1 MAAKRKSANPRK
13 PRRGVATAS
22 AKNVGDVPE
31 LTRAEQRELDR
42 RIKDLDDRTR
52 YLLLSSIGSRVHIY
66 YNIAEDTFSW
76 DEPKHAT
83 LFKRKTAAA
92 SIRALLG
99 SELEIAEC
107 RVDKRGQLLNRSIK
121 LAAKTRRRRK

>member
-13 PRRGVATAS
+13 TTGRVASTS
-22 AKNVGDVPE
+22 KKKVGNVPE

-42 RIKDLDDRTR
+42 RIKDLEDRTR
-52 YLLLSSIGSRVHIY
+52 YLLLSSIGSRVHLY
-66 YNIAEDTFSW
+66 YNITEDTFSW

-92 SIRALLG
+92 SIKALLG
-99 SELEIAEC
+99 SELAIVEC
-107 RVDKRGQLLNRSIK
+107 RVDKRGQLLKNP
-121 LAAKTRRRRK
+121 